1 MATELGKAYVQ
12 IIPSAQGI
20 SGKIANILKP
30 ESASAG
36 KSSGQSLGSNLVSVA
51 KKVIVAAGIG
61 KAITMSLKEGG
72 ALEQSIGG
80 VETLFKSSADKVRQY
95 ASQSY
100 KTVGVSANQYMENVT
115 SFSASLLQS
124 LGGNTSKAADIAN
137 MAMVDMGDN
146 ANKMGTNMQDI
157 QNAYQGFAKQNYTML
172 DNLKLG
178 YGGTKS
184 EMERLLAD
192 AEKLTGV
199 KYDINNLSDVY
210 EAIHAIQGELGIT
223 GTTAKEASETLL
235 GSFNSMKA
243 AFTDV
248 LGNLAIGENVK
259 ESFSH
264 LAETISTFVFDNLIP
279 MVGEIFK
286 NIPEGMMA
294 FVTTMGPLLMTKGG
308 ELIQN
313 LGQGI
318 LTGIPQMLT
327 SLGNI
332 TQGIA
337 TWVQTSLPTL
347 MEKGVQFITSFIQ
360 GFAQGLPQMITKFGE
375 ILKNIISA
383 ITTILPQVIAAGLQI
398 ILALAKALITNG
410 PQIIAA
416 IAKVV
421 ASLIA
426 ELVKGIPKFLEK
438 GKELAGKIKEGID
451 NKKEEVKQAIV
462 QVITGLVQAIAGKLS
477 EFLQKGKEL
486 AGKIKEGIDN
496 KKQEILTAMSNILQG
511 VVQKI
516 TGKFGEFKTKGRELM
531 NKVKTGISN
540 AKSTVTTAAG
550 NVINSAKQKI
560 AGLANGFISVGK
572 SLISGVAKGIR
583 SAAGAVKDAVFGAVN
598 GAINWVKKKFGIHS
612 PSKVFAKEV
621 GQWIPEGMAVGIS
634 GNLDPVKKA
643 VGEMEAIG
651 TDSLTKDIAYNVKTN
666 SFASQDSFGMTDKSE
681 ESRPIQLNLSLGGK
695 NFKAFVDAI
704 SLEQDKEIE
713 LKLAY

>member
-12 IIPSAQGI
+12 IVPSAQGI
-20 SGKIANILKP
+20 SGKISSILKP
-30 ESASAG
+30 ESVSAG
-36 KSSGQSLGSNLVSVA
+36 KSSGQSLGSNLVGVF
-51 KKVIVAAGIG
+51 KKVVIAAGIG
-61 KAITMSLKEGG
+61 KAISMSLKQGG

-80 VETLFKSSADKVRQY
+80 VETLFKGSADRVRQY

-192 AEKLTGV
+192 AQKLTGV

-223 GTTAKEASETLL
+223 GTTAKEAAETLL

-259 ESFSH
+259 ESFAH

-347 MEKGVQFITSFIQ
+347 MEKGVQFITSFVKGFVQ
-360 GFAQGLPQMITKFGE
+360 GSPQMISKFGE
-375 ILKNIISA
+375 ILKNIITA

-398 ILALAKALITNG
+398 IVALAKALITNG

-416 IAKVV
+416 MVKVV

-462 QVITGLVQAIAGKLS
+462 QVLTGLIQLILAKLS
-477 EFLQKGKEL
+477 NFLQKGKEL

-516 TGKFGEFKTKGRELM
+516 TSKFGEFLQKGRELM

-540 AKSTVTTAAG
+540 AKSTVATAAG

-560 AGLANGFISVGK
+560 SSFASGFISVGRHI
-572 SLISGVAKGIR
+572 ISGVATGIKNGASAVVNAARSAAQKALNAAKNFLGIR
-583 SAAGAVKDAVFGAVN
+583 SPSRVFRDQ
-598 GAINWVKKKFGIHS
+598 
-612 PSKVFAKEV
+612 V

-651 TDSLTKDIAYNVKTN
+651 TDSLTKDIAYNLKTN
-666 SFASQDSFGMTDKSE
+666 SFTDQNSFNTTDELKE
-681 ESRPIQLNLSLGGK
+681 LKPIQVNLSLGGK
-695 NFKAFVDAI
+695 SFRAFVDSI
-704 SLEQDKEIE
+704 SLEQNKEIE
-713 LKLAY
+713 LNLAY